1 MFDKMDFL
9 YATFNHL
16 YLGSQQIRFGWQ
28 MNKIVKFSIL
38 DEKTELAILDEILME
53 IGQIITKKLSNSF
66 TVIDITIVLFRSNGN
81 RSYLTVVSV

>member
-1 MFDKMDFL
+1 
-9 YATFNHL
+9 
-16 YLGSQQIRFGWQ
+16 